1 MTDQLERQPE
11 DADTDVMPSEAEI
24 DAVEGLSVEPI
35 TQWDLF
41 RNRFL
46 RHRLAMIGAVV
57 LGIWVLLA
65 ILADVLPLE
74 SPTDIQFAENGRPF
88 VRSSPR
94 AEFPLGTD
102 DVGRDVLS
110 RLIYGGRASL
120 VVGGVVGLIVAT
132 FGTVVGAFAGF
143 YPGPVDQALMRLT
156 DLVLGLPLLPVAIV
170 MGRVLPEIPWLP
182 VWLKDGPIGLAL
194 LLGFLSWGTLARIV
208 RAEFLSLR
216 EKEFV
221 EAARAAGASDRRI
234 VFRHILPNALSPIIV
249 QTTLIIGVAI
259 LVEAALSFLGFG
271 IVPPTPTWGSMVND
285 GGRMAVRGEWW
296 LLTFSGIALVT
307 TVLAINF
314 LGDGLRDALDP
325 KQTIDRR

>member
-1 MTDQLERQPE
+1 MTDQLDRPAGEEPP
-11 DADTDVMPSEAEI
+11 TPSEAEI

-41 RNRFL
+41 RSRFA
-46 RHRLAMIGAVV
+46 RHRLAMIGALV

-65 ILADVLPLE
+65 IFADLLPLE

-88 VRSSPR
+88 VRTAPR
-94 AEFPLGTD
+94 SGFPLGTD
-102 DVGRDVLS
+102 DVGRDVLA

-120 VVGGVVGLIVAT
+120 LVGGVVGFIVAT
-132 FGTVVGAFAGF
+132 FGTLVGSIAGF
-143 YPGPVDQALMRLT
+143 YPGPIDQALMRLV

-170 MGRVLPEIPWLP
+170 VGRVLPEISFLP
-182 VWLKDGPIGLAL
+182 VWLKDGPVGLAL
-194 LLGFLSWGTLARIV
+194 LLGLLSWGTLARIV

-221 EAARAAGASDRRI
+221 EAARAAGANDRRI
-234 VFRHILPNALSPIIV
+234 VFRHILPNAMSPIIV
-249 QTTLIIGVAI
+249 QTTLIIGAAI
-259 LVEAALSFLGFG
+259 IIEAALSFLGFG
-271 IVPPTPTWGSMVND
+271 IVPPTPTWGSMVSD